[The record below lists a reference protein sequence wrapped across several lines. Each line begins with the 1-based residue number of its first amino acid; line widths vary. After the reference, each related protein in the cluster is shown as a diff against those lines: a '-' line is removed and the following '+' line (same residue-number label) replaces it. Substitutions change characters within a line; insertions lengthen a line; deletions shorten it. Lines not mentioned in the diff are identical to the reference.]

1 MRPSRWLRFACRALW
16 PGVAWIALVLAAG
29 CSSSGNAVAP
39 TEAPGRPPGTPPA
52 RAGQAPPE
60 RPMENPLP
68 LDAYASAMIPRWYLP
83 SPPLERPAF
92 TPHWYTPSVDP
103 LFRRH
108 LSRDGTPEPRSEP
121 EADGRPGAR
130 PAEAPPAAE
139 ASAPRRHVDDSLKDF
154 AAMAPLLDGVA
165 SWYGPGFHGR
175 PTASG
180 EIYDQH
186 RMTAAHPSLP
196 LGTIIRVQNRS
207 NGHVVWVRVNDRGP
221 YAKGRILDLS
231 RAAAER
237 LGMVDEGT
245 APVQISVLRWPGDTD
260 TELGLRA
267 YSQYVVQVAAHPEPD
282 KAEDLLERMQG
293 RFAWADFMLDPRP
306 GGLLSV
312 VAGPYDDGAEAQRV
326 ARRLQ
331 QSGVTSLVRR
341 WRK

>member
-1 MRPSRWLRFACRALW
+1 MRPFGWLRFAYRAAW
-16 PGVAWIALVLAAG
+16 PGVVWIALGLAAG
-29 CSSSGNAVAP
+29 CSGGGRAVAP
-39 TEAPGRPPGTPPA
+39 TEAPPA
-52 RAGQAPPE
+52 KAAQAPPE
-60 RPMENPLP
+60 RPAENPLP

-83 SPPLERPAF
+83 SPPLDRPAF

-108 LSRDGTPEPRSEP
+108 LLPDGTPEPRSEP
-121 EADGRPGAR
+121 HSESAADGPPGDA
-130 PAEAPPAAE
+130 PAEAPPVADAP
-139 ASAPRRHVDDSLKDF
+139 APRRHVDDSLKDF
-154 AAMAPLLDGVA
+154 DAMAPLLEGIA
-165 SWYGPGFHGR
+165 SWYGPGFHGK

-180 EIYDQH
+180 EIYDQQ

-196 LGTIIRVQNRS
+196 LGTIIRVQNQS

-221 YAKGRILDLS
+221 YAKGRVLDLS

-245 APVQISVLRWPGDTD
+245 APVQISILRWPRSTD

-267 YSQYVVQVAAHPEPD
+267 YSQYVVQVAAYPEPD
-282 KAEDLLERMQG
+282 KAEDVLVRMQG
-293 RFAWADFMLDPRP
+293 RFDWAEFMVDPRP
-306 GGLLSV
+306 NGLLSV
-312 VAGPYDDGAEAQRV
+312 VAGPYDDGGEAQRV

-331 QSGVTSLVRR
+331 KSGVTSLVRR